1 MWQIRFL
8 RLKRLA
14 RRHECAFLIV
24 HHTRKDG
31 DLTNTDAIGGA
42 SAIVN
47 QARVAL
53 LIARMTK
60 DEAKNFPAVL
70 SSQLWR
76 YFRVVDAKTN
86 LSPPSADTHWYQIIS
101 HDLANAEPP
110 TYPHGDGVQVVDEI
124 ELVQLNT
131 SPVASST
138 NDAAKPA
145 NCRSII
151 GMRQSLIRPSP
162 TRSSIGSCTTRTG

>member
-1 MWQIRFL
+1 MGQVFL
-8 RLKRLA
+8 KLKRLA
-14 RRHECAFLIV
+14 RKHECAVLIV

-60 DEAKNFPAVL
+60 EEAKSFPGVL
-70 SSQLWR
+70 DSQLWR

-86 LSPPSADTHWYQIIS
+86 LAPPSANTQWYQLIS
-101 HDLANAEPP
+101 HDLPNAEPP
-110 TYPHGDGVQVVDEI
+110 TYRHGDGVHGESVVG
-124 ELVQLNT
+124 
-131 SPVASST
+131 
-138 NDAAKPA
+138 
-145 NCRSII
+145 RSWN
-151 GMRQSLIRPSP
+151 GV
-162 TRSSIGSCTTRTG
+162 GA